1 MIALPPADPADVAG
15 AALAQALA
23 AWRRSVATADA
34 RLPRLAIGLSGGL
47 DSMLLL
53 DLGAG
58 LALELG
64 IELSA
69 LHVHHGLSPHADAW
83 AAFCAAEC
91 AARGVPFALARVA
104 VARGGGTS
112 VEAEAR
118 AARHRAFAGLAVDAV
133 ALAHHADDQAE
144 TLLLQLL
151 RGAGPPGLAAMPA
164 LRTPAGGPA
173 LVRPFLALPRSLLSA
188 AAVERGLAWVED
200 ESNADLRLRRNYLRA
215 EVAPRLA
222 AAFPGYPQ
230 TLSRAAAHQADAARL
245 ADELGALDAAEGAG
259 CDPVDGPTLSRAC
272 LVRAAAV
279 GGHRARNL
287 LRWFLHRHALP
298 APSTARLDAML
309 QQLTGAAPDA
319 RVRLAHGGVEVG
331 VHRGQVMVHAPAV
344 EWDERRWTG
353 EAAIDLPHGRLAFT
367 VVQGGG
373 IAVDRADSVGLDIR
387 RRTGGERLRPGPG
400 RARQLLTHLFQQHGI
415 PAWRRDAWPL
425 VFRNGALVAVPGIGV
440 DPAGASAEGQPGIV
454 VRWSLTPRQTL
465 TAVKPAAG
473 DPA

>member
-1 MIALPPADPADVAG
+1 MTAPPPADPADVAR
-15 AALAQALA
+15 AALARALA
-23 AWRRSVATADA
+23 AWQRSVAIGGL
-34 RLPRLAIGLSGGL
+34 RPPRLAIGLSGGV

-58 LALELG
+58 LARDLG

-69 LHVHHGLSPHADAW
+69 LHVHHGLSPNADGW

-164 LRTPAGGPA
+164 ERAPATGPV
-173 LVRPFLALPRSLLSA
+173 LLRPFLALPRSLLNA
-188 AAVERGLAWVED
+188 AALGRGLAWVDD
-200 ESNADLRLRRNYLRA
+200 ESNADVRLRRNYLRA

-222 AAFPGYPQ
+222 VAFPGYPQ
-230 TLSRAAAHQADAARL
+230 TLARAAAHQADAARL
-245 ADELGALDAAEGAG
+245 ADELAAIDAADGSG
-259 CDPVDGPTLSRAC
+259 CDPVDGPTLARAC
-272 LVRAAAV
+272 LERAAAL

-287 LRWFLHRHALP
+287 LRWFLRRHALA
-298 APSTARLDAML
+298 APSAARLDAML
-309 QQLTGAAPDA
+309 RQLTGAAPDA
-319 RVRLAHGGVEVG
+319 RVRLAHDGAEVG
-331 VHRGQVMVHAPAV
+331 VHRGQLMVHAPAV
-344 EWDERRWTG
+344 AWDARHWTG

-367 VVQGGG
+367 VAQGQG
-373 IAVDRADSVGLDIR
+373 IAIDSADGAELDIR
-387 RRTGGERLRPGPG
+387 RRCGGERLRPGPG
-400 RARQLLTHLFQQHGI
+400 RARQLVTHLFQQHGI

-425 VFRNGALVAVPGIGV
+425 VFRDGALVAVPGIGV
-440 DPAGASAEGQPGIV
+440 DPAGASADGRPGIV
-454 VRWSLTPRQTL
+454 VGWSLTPRQTL
-465 TAVKPAAG
+465 TGVKPAAG

>member
-1 MIALPPADPADVAG
+1 MTAPPPADPADVAR
-15 AALAQALA
+15 AALARALA
-23 AWRRSVATADA
+23 AWQRSVAIGGL
-34 RLPRLAIGLSGGL
+34 RPPRLAIGLSGGV

-58 LALELG
+58 LARDLG

-69 LHVHHGLSPHADAW
+69 LHVHHGLSPNADGW

-164 LRTPAGGPA
+164 ERAPATGPV
-173 LVRPFLALPRSLLSA
+173 LLRPFLALPRSLLNA
-188 AAVERGLAWVED
+188 AALGRGLAWVDD
-200 ESNADLRLRRNYLRA
+200 ESNADVRLRRNYLRA

-222 AAFPGYPQ
+222 VAFPGYPQ
-230 TLSRAAAHQADAARL
+230 TLARAAAHQADAARL
-245 ADELGALDAAEGAG
+245 ADELAA
-259 CDPVDGPTLSRAC
+259 PTLARAC
-272 LVRAAAV
+272 LERAAAL

-287 LRWFLHRHALP
+287 LRWFLRRHALA
-298 APSTARLDAML
+298 APSAARLDAML
-309 QQLTGAAPDA
+309 RQLTGAAPDA
-319 RVRLAHGGVEVG
+319 RVRLAHDGAEVG
-331 VHRGQVMVHAPAV
+331 VHRGQLMVHAPAV
-344 EWDERRWTG
+344 AWDARHWTG

-367 VVQGGG
+367 VAQGQG
-373 IAVDRADSVGLDIR
+373 IAIDSADGAELDIR
-387 RRTGGERLRPGPG
+387 RRCG
-400 RARQLLTHLFQQHGI
+400 THLFQQHGI

-425 VFRNGALVAVPGIGV
+425 VFRDGALVAVPGIGV
-440 DPAGASAEGQPGIV
+440 DPAGASADGRPGIV
-454 VRWSLTPRQTL
+454 VGWSLTPRQTL
-465 TAVKPAAG
+465 TGVKPAAG

>member
-1 MIALPPADPADVAG
+1 MTAPPPADPTDVAR

-23 AWRRSVATADA
+23 AWRDSGATGGA
-34 RLPRLAIGLSGGL
+34 RPPRLTVGLSGGV

-58 LALELG
+58 LAREFG

-69 LHVHHGLSPHADAW
+69 LHVHHGLSPNADAW

-164 LRTPAGGPA
+164 ERKPAAGPV
-173 LVRPFLALPRSLLSA
+173 LVRPFLALPRSLLDA
-188 AAVERGLAWVED
+188 AALARGLSWVED

-230 TLSRAAAHQADAARL
+230 TLARAAAHQADAARL
-245 ADELGALDAAEGAG
+245 ADELAALDAAEGLG
-259 CDPVDGPTLSRAC
+259 CDPVDGPTLARAC
-272 LVRAAAV
+272 LERAAAV

-287 LRWFLHRHALP
+287 LRWFLHRHALA
-298 APSTARLDAML
+298 APSAARLDAML
-309 QQLTGAAPDA
+309 RQLTGAAPDA
-319 RVRLAHGGVEVG
+319 RVRLAHDGAEVG
-331 VHRGQVMVHAPAV
+331 VHRGQIMVHAPSFA
-344 EWDERRWTG
+344 WDARRWTG
-353 EAAIDLPHGRLAFT
+353 EAAIELPHGRLSFT
-367 VVQGGG
+367 AVEGQG
-373 IAVDRADSVGLDIR
+373 IAIHPEGDTGLELR
-387 RRTGGERLRPGPG
+387 RRSGGERLRPGPG

-425 VFRNGALVAVPGIGV
+425 VFRDGVLVAVPGIGV
-440 DPAGASAEGQPGIV
+440 DPACARADRQPGIV
-454 VRWSLTPRQTL
+454 VRWSPTPRQTL
-465 TAVKPAAG
+465 TGVKPAAG